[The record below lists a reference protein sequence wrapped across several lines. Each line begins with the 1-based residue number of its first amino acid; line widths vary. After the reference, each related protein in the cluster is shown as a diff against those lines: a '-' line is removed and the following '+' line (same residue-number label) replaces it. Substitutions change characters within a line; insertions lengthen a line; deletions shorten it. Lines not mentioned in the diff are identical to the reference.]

1 MSVTVN
7 LYSMKKNEIKKFL
20 DSFYGLDVSVP
31 DYEKWEESFSNPAQM
46 ADIIG
51 TFIDNSDKFN
61 INMWVSFDADFF
73 INVTDYNSDKIIR
86 YLFERYPY

>member
-1 MSVTVN
+1 MED
-7 LYSMKKNEIKKFL
+7 NEIKKFL
-20 DSFYGLDVSVP
+20 DDFYGLDVSVP
-31 DYEKWEESFSNPAQM
+31 DYSKWEKKFSNPVEI

-51 TFIDNSDKFN
+51 TFIDNNDKFK
-61 INMWVSFDADFF
+61 INMWVSFDEDFF

>member
-1 MSVTVN
+1 MRN
-7 LYSMKKNEIKKFL
+7 NEIKRFL
-20 DSFYGLDVSVP
+20 DDFYDLDVNVP
-31 DYEKWEESFSNPAQM
+31 DYTKWEKIFSNPVET

-51 TFIDNSDKFN
+51 TFIDNNDKFN
-61 INMWVSFDADFF
+61 INMWVSFDENFF